1 MTSDT
6 PVEDEL
12 YGVFRRL
19 GVGCEIELDRS
30 FDISPERLWAM
41 LTNPEE
47 LAGMFGGTVHELELA
62 MDGAVKIDI
71 FPEAGAVMT
80 GNVTQFEEGSLIET
94 TWDVP
99 EWAMAPELHSKMRWE
114 VRANEAG
121 SSLLYTHILPDDF
134 VDRATI
140 YTAAAHLKLGFIP
153 LIVAGELLPELGP
166 PDVFALSERYRALF
180 FPEEANDEPSEDASA
195 ISRLMGAVEIPS
207 PGVWKIDPDHSSVVF
222 DCAHL
227 TVSRLRGTF
236 GEFEGE
242 FHIAETP
249 EDSSVE
255 VTIQSNSLQMKNM
268 MIVAALFTDPFMAV
282 EAHPTLHF
290 KSTRVRHV
298 DNELWEVTG
307 DMTIKGI
314 TREVVLDAVF
324 TGVIATPV
332 MMGSKAKIGFEVRG
346 GFDRRDF
353 GIEINMP
360 LPGGGWIVGNRVGIS
375 LGVEADLVLLA
386 NA

>member
-1 MTSDT
+1 M
-6 PVEDEL
+6 P
-12 YGVFRRL
+12 
-19 GVGCEIELDRS
+19 
-30 FDISPERLWAM
+30 
-41 LTNPEE
+41 
-47 LAGMFGGTVHELELA
+47 
-62 MDGAVKIDI
+62 
-71 FPEAGAVMT
+71 
-80 GNVTQFEEGSLIET
+80 
-94 TWDVP
+94 
-99 EWAMAPELHSKMRWE
+99 
-114 VRANEAG
+114 
-121 SSLLYTHILPDDF
+121 
-134 VDRATI
+134 
-140 YTAAAHLKLGFIP
+140 
-153 LIVAGELLPELGP
+153 
-166 PDVFALSERYRALF
+166 
-180 FPEEANDEPSEDASA
+180 
-195 ISRLMGAVEIPS
+195 ISRCP
-207 PGVWKIDPDHSSVVF
+207 
-222 DCAHL
+222 
-227 TVSRLRGTF
+227 RLRGTF

-242 FHIAETP
+242 FHIAGTL